1 MKPNHDPHNQENN
14 NRARRLVFG
23 MLFALMV
30 IGFLMFYITICSTS
44 V

>member
-14 NRARRLVFG
+14 NRARRLVLG
-23 MLFALMV
+23 VLLAMEV
-30 IGFLMFYITICSTS
+30 IGFLVFYVLVCSTS